1 MRHDRRIAFS
11 RDMSHERINESDDTG
26 LKGKTKERRSP
37 GCSQTHGLAQ
47 AESAI
52 STEGRRC
59 PRETLFSHHVRL
71 VAELGRRPSIPSP
84 THGRDSGKI
93 SKRPSDGTAP
103 EMSQPTSI
111 QMLDTAIWKELGA
124 EEVPESEA
132 FYLHSARSFPGGCS
146 PARNIPKWRQ
156 SNSLQRSGPMSPNRN
171 VSCNRALKHLYATDL
186 K

>member
-1 MRHDRRIAFS
+1 MRHDRRIAFLC
-11 RDMSHERINESDDTG
+11 DMSHKRINESDNTG

-52 STEGRRC
+52 LTEGRRC

-93 SKRPSDGTAP
+93 SKRPSDGTARSEYP
-103 EMSQPTSI
+103 EMEAIKLFAKVRVYVAQPEHFFEHCS
-111 QMLDTAIWKELGA
+111 
-124 EEVPESEA
+124 EVTGPGSSMA
-132 FYLHSARSFPGGCS
+132 GRSA
-146 PARNIPKWRQ
+146 K
-156 SNSLQRSGPMSPNRN
+156 
-171 VSCNRALKHLYATDL
+171 
-186 K
+186 

>member
-1 MRHDRRIAFS
+1 MRHDRRIAFLC
-11 RDMSHERINESDDTG
+11 DMSHKRINESDDTG

-37 GCSQTHGLAQ
+37 GCSQTHGLAL

-111 QMLDTAIWKELGA
+111 QMLDTAIWKELGV
-124 EEVPESEA
+124 EEVAESEA
-132 FYLHSARSFPGGCS
+132 FYHALATLLSRWLLARSEYPEMEAIKLF
-146 PARNIPKWRQ
+146 AK
-156 SNSLQRSGPMSPNRN
+156 
-171 VSCNRALKHLYATDL
+171 VRAYVAQPERFL
-186 K
+186 

>member
-11 RDMSHERINESDDTG
+11 CDMSHKRINESDDTG

-84 THGRDSGKI
+84 TQGRDSGKI

-111 QMLDTAIWKELGA
+111 QMLDTAIWKELGV
-124 EEVPESEA
+124 EEVAESEA
-132 FYLHSARSFPGGCS
+132 FYHAKIPQRQAKTQFLIGWLCICVLRGFAPCRFARC
-146 PARNIPKWRQ
+146 
-156 SNSLQRSGPMSPNRN
+156 
-171 VSCNRALKHLYATDL
+171 
-186 K
+186 

>member
-1 MRHDRRIAFS
+1 MRHDRRIAFK
-11 RDMSHERINESDDTG
+11 RINESDDTG

-111 QMLDTAIWKELGA
+111 QMLDTAIWKELGV
-124 EEVPESEA
+124 EEVAESEA
-132 FYLHSARSFPGGCS
+132 FYHALATLLSRWLLARSEYPEMEAIKLFAKVRVYGPY
-146 PARNIPKWRQ
+146 WRQ
-156 SNSLQRSGPMSPNRN
+156 AQLAGH
-171 VSCNRALKHLYATDL
+171 AY
-186 K
+186 

>member
-11 RDMSHERINESDDTG
+11 CDMSHKRINEPDDTG

-59 PRETLFSHHVRL
+59 PRETLFSHDVRL

-111 QMLDTAIWKELGA
+111 QMLDTAIWKELGV
-124 EEVPESEA
+124 EEVAESEA
-132 FYLHSARSFPGGCS
+132 FYHALATLLSRWLLARSEYPEMEAIKLFAKVRVYIAQPEHF
-146 PARNIPKWRQ
+146 
-156 SNSLQRSGPMSPNRN
+156 L
-171 VSCNRALKHLYATDL
+171 
-186 K
+186 